1 MMSGDA
7 HGDAN
12 PILLIDE
19 NDVVAGHAASVGP
32 VDPEQMYY
40 LMSRGIDRATAERMV
55 IRGFLGSVL
64 TVIPAKN
71 VRDKLVAILERKLAD
86 GQKY

>member
-1 MMSGDA
+1 M
-7 HGDAN
+7 
-12 PILLIDE
+12 IDE

-71 VRDKLVAILERKLAD
+71 VRDKLVAVLERKLAD

>member
-64 TVIPAKN
+64 TAIPAKN
-71 VRDKLVAILERKLAD
+71 VRDKLVAVLERKLAD

>member
-1 MMSGDA
+1 
-7 HGDAN
+7 
-12 PILLIDE
+12 
-19 NDVVAGHAASVGP
+19 
-32 VDPEQMYY
+32 YY

-64 TVIPAKN
+64 TAIPAKN

>member
-1 MMSGDA
+1 M
-7 HGDAN
+7 
-12 PILLIDE
+12 IDE